1 MSRGQCRWQV
11 YSQNGDLEMPL
22 PGKAVKLRPKGKEL
36 VPRQVCGECF
46 RRRDQQR
53 PCDGTETSLWSRTKT
68 PSLEL
73 GAAGQVGEMGKE
85 EPCHRRAVIS
95 HGAPRGSA
103 VGNR

>member
-53 PCDGTETSLWSRTKT
+53 PCDGTETTYGAEPRPLRWSLGLPGRSERWERKSH
-68 PSLEL
+68 
-73 GAAGQVGEMGKE
+73 VIGE
-85 EPCHRRAVIS
+85 P
-95 HGAPRGSA
+95 
-103 VGNR
+103 